1 MTSLTD
7 SIFLRRIAAYRPDLR
22 ALGLDLSPGM
32 GPAAV
37 ADAQRL
43 PLPDASAEAV
53 LAMHMLHHVPDID
66 RAVAEMARVLRP
78 GGVALAASN
87 GDGPSPPHGTS
98 SPGSWIERAS
108 SP

>member
-7 SIFLRRIAAYRPDLR
+7 SIFLRRIAADRPDLR

-53 LAMHMLHHVPDID
+53 LAMHMLC
-66 RAVAEMARVLRP
+66 
-78 GGVALAASN
+78 VALAASN